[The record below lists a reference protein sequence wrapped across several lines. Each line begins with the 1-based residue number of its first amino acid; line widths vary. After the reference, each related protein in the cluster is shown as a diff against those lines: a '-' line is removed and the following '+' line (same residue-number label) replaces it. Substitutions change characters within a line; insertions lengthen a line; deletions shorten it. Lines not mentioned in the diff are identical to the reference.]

1 MDDIEA
7 KITFERVEVAVAV
20 EERMAVSDAVG
31 CNDAVDRLPY
41 GRTAGSQESIVPCGG
56 NGCFL
61 ATGIEYGKGIQ
72 LPCNVSAGFFVSKS
86 L

>member
-7 KITFERVEVAVAV
+7 KIPFERGEIAVAV
-20 EERMAVSDAVG
+20 EERMAVSEAVG

-41 GRTAGSQESIVPCGG
+41 GRAAGLQESIVLCGG
-56 NGCFL
+56 NGCLL

-72 LPCNVSAGFFVSKS
+72 LPRNLSAGFFVSKS